1 MRTGPA
7 ALVALACL
15 LALAGC
21 GLGAGAT
28 PGGVRLTVTRDFGTR
43 VLHETAHPKISGQD
57 TIMSLLLRNFSVQS
71 RFGGGFVES
80 IDGASGG
87 EARGQESD
95 WFYYVNGVEAQKGA
109 ADTDAHRGDSIWW
122 DLHDW
127 TATQDVPAVVGSY
140 PEPFLHGIAGKRL
153 PVRVE
158 CARAAGAA
166 CQVVSSRLQ
175 QAGVPAATGALGAG
189 GGPDLLRVLV
199 GPWRELRLERQLQP
213 LESGPRASGVYAKPN
228 ASGTELVLLDPDG
241 RSGEHARRR
250 HGARRRDRR
259 SGTRADL
266 GRHGHRRH
274 RRLARR
280 ERARRRVTAE
290 PLRGGGDRRRRA
302 GAPGHEGGAVSA
314 LDAATRIAYR
324 RRASPLHAAHAG
336 VAAAYGGSLALAA
349 LLVEDPLVLVGLL
362 AAVLLA
368 AAAAGVGRQLLGAAR
383 GAALPMFAATVLVNV
398 LVNRGGLTV
407 FARLGDWGVLGQ
419 MNLTLESVVFG
430 LVFGLRLLVV
440 ALACLLA
447 VCTANPDELLLS
459 MRRVSPRSALTA
471 SLTTRMVPVLGQDA
485 QRLAEAQRCR
495 ADSGPGRAGDSR
507 SCGPP
512 SRVRLTA
519 RSTSQ
524 RCSRSAATE
533 RPGTHARAARS
544 STRAALPPA
553 PATTSRSAP
562 RRWRS
567 R

>member
-228 ASGTELVLLDPDG
+228 ASGTELVLLDPEGDPV
-241 RSGEHARRR
+241 STL
-250 HGARRRDRR
+250 GA
-259 SGTRADL
+259 GTGL
-266 GRHGHRRH
+266 
-274 RRLARR
+274 
-280 ERARRRVTAE
+280 V
-290 PLRGGGDRRRRA
+290 
-302 GAPGHEGGAVSA
+302 
-314 LDAATRIAYR
+314 AATAGQERVPIWAVTGTDATGVS
-324 RRASPLHAAHAG
+324 RAASA
-336 VAAAYGGSLALAA
+336 
-349 LLVEDPLVLVGLL
+349 
-362 AAVLLA
+362 
-368 AAAAGVGRQLLGAAR
+368 LGAASLR
-383 GAALPMFAATVLVNV
+383 NRFAVAVTAAGAQALPVTKAA
-398 LVNRGGLTV
+398 
-407 FARLGDWGVLGQ
+407 
-419 MNLTLESVVFG
+419 
-430 LVFGLRLLVV
+430 
-440 ALACLLA
+440 
-447 VCTANPDELLLS
+447 P
-459 MRRVSPRSALTA
+459 
-471 SLTTRMVPVLGQDA
+471 
-485 QRLAEAQRCR
+485 
-495 ADSGPGRAGDSR
+495 
-507 SCGPP
+507 
-512 SRVRLTA
+512 
-519 RSTSQ
+519 
-524 RCSRSAATE
+524 
-533 RPGTHARAARS
+533 
-544 STRAALPPA
+544 
-553 PATTSRSAP
+553 
-562 RRWRS
+562 
-567 R
+567 